1 MNHILTV
8 LQIVAPIFTAAG
20 LGVLARRRQMLTP
33 EEVRGLQQFAVKF
46 GLPCVVFN
54 ACLTAKIGS
63 EALVTMVLAIIPL
76 LIATLWT
83 FRFGRKWLGYD
94 ILPMFFSCRETGM
107 LGIPL
112 TITLFGAAESYRMG
126 VLDLAQAFVV
136 FPVIA
141 ILTSNTGRNPTV
153 GQVLKSVLL
162 SPLMIM
168 SVLGLGLN
176 LSGAAAWMDRAG
188 IGPILTEATG
198 FLSQPVSALMLFSV
212 GYNFSLDK
220 DSRRDIF
227 RIAGIIL
234 GWFALVVLISQW
246 VLSRIPGVDDI
257 TRWVMLLYFLL
268 PTSYLSPGLSRT
280 QKDATLSA
288 GLCSLLTVFT
298 LILFCVISAFVA

>member
-1 MNHILTV
+1 MDKFLTV
-8 LQIVAPIFTAAG
+8 LGVVSPIFTAVALG
-20 LGVLARRRQMLTP
+20 LFAKRKAMLSP

-54 ACLTAKIGS
+54 ACLTARIGS

-83 FRFGRKWLGYD
+83 FRAGRKWLGYE

-141 ILTSNTGRNPTV
+141 ILTSSTGKNPTV
-153 GQVLKSVLL
+153 GQVLKGVLT
-162 SPLMIM
+162 SPLMVM
-168 SVLGLGLN
+168 SALGLGLN

-188 IGPILTEATG
+188 IGSVITEATG

-220 DSRRDIF
+220 RSRRDIF

-234 GWFALVVLISQW
+234 GWFGLAVLLSQW

-280 QKDATLSA
+280 QRDATLSA
-288 GLCSLLTVFT
+288 GLCSLLTLVT
-298 LILFCVISAFVA
+298 LALFCVISAFVA

>member
-1 MNHILTV
+1 MDKFMTV
-8 LQIVAPIFTAAG
+8 LGVVSPIFTAVALGLYAKRKTILSAG
-20 LGVLARRRQMLTP
+20 
-33 EEVRGLQQFAVKF
+33 EVKGLQQFAVKF

-63 EALVTMVLAIIPL
+63 EALATMVLAVIPL
-76 LIATLWT
+76 LIATLWC
-83 FRFGRKWLGYD
+83 FRFGRKWLDYD

-141 ILTSNTGRNPTV
+141 ILTSNTGKNPSI
-153 GQVLKSVLL
+153 GQVLKGVLT

-168 SVLGLGLN
+168 SVLGLSLN
-176 LSGAAAWMDRAG
+176 LSGAAAWMDSVG
-188 IGPILTEATG
+188 IGHVITEAVG

-212 GYNFSLDK
+212 GYNFSLDR
-220 DSRRDIF
+220 DCRGDIF
-227 RIAGIIL
+227 RLSGIIL
-234 GWFALVVLISQW
+234 GWFGLAVLLSQW
-246 VLSRIPGVDDI
+246 ALSLIPGVDDI

-288 GLCSLLTVFT
+288 GLCSLLTVVT

>member
-33 EEVRGLQQFAVKF
+33 EEIRGLQQFAVKF

-63 EALVTMVLAIIPL
+63 ETLVTMVLAIIPL

-141 ILTSNTGRNPTV
+141 ILTSNTGKNPTV
-153 GQVLKSVLL
+153 GQVLKGVLL

-220 DSRRDIF
+220 NSRRDIF

-234 GWFALVVLISQW
+234 GWFALFVLISQW

>member
-1 MNHILTV
+1 MNKFLLIC
-8 LQIVAPIFTAAG
+8 QIVSPIFTAVA
-20 LGVLARRRQMLTP
+20 LGILSKRKKLLSP
-33 EEVRGLQQFAVKF
+33 EEVRGLQQFAVKI
-46 GLPCVVFN
+46 GLPCVIFN
-54 ACLTAKIGS
+54 ACLTAQIGS

-141 ILTSNTGRNPTV
+141 ILTSNTGKNPTV
-153 GQVLKSVLL
+153 GQVLKGVLT

-176 LSGAAAWMDRAG
+176 LSGAAAWMDQAG
-188 IGPILTEATG
+188 IGPILTEAAG

-212 GYNFSLDK
+212 GYNFSLDRN
-220 DSRRDIF
+220 SRRDIF
-227 RIAGIIL
+227 RIAGIVL
-234 GWFALVVLISQW
+234 GWFGLAALLSQW
-246 VLSRIPGVDDI
+246 VLSLIPGVDDI
-257 TRWVMLLYFLL
+257 THWVMLLYFLL

-288 GLCSLLTVFT
+288 GLCSLLTVVT